1 MAQRTVV
8 VTGASTGIGRA
19 TVVELVSAG
28 YQVFATVRRDADAE
42 SLRQQFPELVTPVI
56 MDLLDEDSVR
66 AAGEVINSAGP
77 LYGLVNNAGAALPG
91 PLETMP
97 IEVFRRQI
105 EINLTAQLLVTQVML
120 PALHR
125 SAEQIGD
132 ARIIMIGSIGGRLS
146 GPILGG
152 YGAAKHG
159 LVGLSSSLRAE
170 LAPFNIKV
178 LLIEPGA
185 IATPIWDRGQAAGDE
200 LQSRDSGANA
210 RYADQIEAAT
220 KMAKR
225 LGQSGPDPSVPAK
238 IILHALQNKNP
249 PPRQV
254 VGREAKVVA
263 AMVRVLPFRTFIGS
277 PEHDDAEHR
286 SVARHSRGM
295 HRAVAE
301 GVFVQ
306 VLLVVVLGV
315 VEVGGRGDLG
325 SDPPVTRTSELGLE
339 LIPHS
344 LGSFQLLRR
353 GRDNRRSVLGADVV
367 ALPHP
372 LGRVMVL
379 KEDLEQLLVADHG
392 RVVAHF
398 HDLGVPGTS
407 AADLLV
413 RRIRGEATRIS
424 DGGVGDSRRVPEQFL
439 GAPEATE
446 SEVGNLRT
454 FGHLLH
460 GNAKDVM
467 ESWIDQDRCGS
478 AFECLIGLDQVG
490 LRP

>member
-1 MAQRTVV
+1 MAQRTFV

-42 SLRQQFPELVTPVI
+42 SLRQQVPELVTPVI

-225 LGQSGPDPSVPAK
+225 LAQSGPDPSVPAK
-238 IILHALQNKNP
+238 IILDALQNKNP

-263 AMVRVLPFRTFIGS
+263 AMVRVLPFRTLYRLTG
-277 PEHDDAEHR
+277 
-286 SVARHSRGM
+286 AR
-295 HRAVAE
+295 
-301 GVFVQ
+301 
-306 VLLVVVLGV
+306 
-315 VEVGGRGDLG
+315 
-325 SDPPVTRTSELGLE
+325 
-339 LIPHS
+339 
-344 LGSFQLLRR
+344 RR
-353 GRDNRRSVLGADVV
+353 
-367 ALPHP
+367 
-372 LGRVMVL
+372 
-379 KEDLEQLLVADHG
+379 
-392 RVVAHF
+392 
-398 HDLGVPGTS
+398 
-407 AADLLV
+407 
-413 RRIRGEATRIS
+413 
-424 DGGVGDSRRVPEQFL
+424 
-439 GAPEATE
+439 
-446 SEVGNLRT
+446 
-454 FGHLLH
+454 
-460 GNAKDVM
+460 
-467 ESWIDQDRCGS
+467 
-478 AFECLIGLDQVG
+478 
-490 LRP
+490 

>member
-1 MAQRTVV
+1 MAQRAVV

-28 YQVFATVRRDADAE
+28 FQVFATIRREADAE

-77 LYGLVNNAGAALPG
+77 LFGLVNNAGAALPG
-91 PLETMP
+91 PLETIP

-125 SAEQIGD
+125 SAEQLGD

-185 IATPIWDRGQAAGDE
+185 ITTPIWDRGRAAGDE
-200 LQSRDSGANA
+200 LQSRDSETNA

-225 LGQSGPDPSVPAK
+225 LAESGLDPSVPAK
-238 IILHALQNKNP
+238 IILDALQNKNP

-254 VGREAKVVA
+254 VGREAKVMA
-263 AMVRVLPFRTFIGS
+263 AMVRVLPFRTLYRLT
-277 PEHDDAEHR
+277 A
-286 SVARHSRGM
+286 AR
-295 HRAVAE
+295 
-301 GVFVQ
+301 
-306 VLLVVVLGV
+306 
-315 VEVGGRGDLG
+315 
-325 SDPPVTRTSELGLE
+325 
-339 LIPHS
+339 
-344 LGSFQLLRR
+344 RR
-353 GRDNRRSVLGADVV
+353 
-367 ALPHP
+367 
-372 LGRVMVL
+372 
-379 KEDLEQLLVADHG
+379 
-392 RVVAHF
+392 
-398 HDLGVPGTS
+398 
-407 AADLLV
+407 
-413 RRIRGEATRIS
+413 
-424 DGGVGDSRRVPEQFL
+424 
-439 GAPEATE
+439 
-446 SEVGNLRT
+446 
-454 FGHLLH
+454 
-460 GNAKDVM
+460 
-467 ESWIDQDRCGS
+467 
-478 AFECLIGLDQVG
+478 
-490 LRP
+490 